1 MQMLILLLRHLP
13 AEPVRHS
20 LKSWKL
26 ESAPN
31 TGWRTLA
38 RPEVSEKTEKTLSLP
53 RGWQGI

>member
-1 MQMLILLLRHLP
+1 MLILLLRHLP

-38 RPEVSEKTEKTLSLP
+38 RPEVSQKTEKTLSLP
-53 RGWQGI
+53 RGWQGT